1 MPTLQET
8 HFGLVTDNNDPE
20 KRGRLKVKS
29 QSLTGADYELPDWI
43 EPSGNLYASKSN
55 GATLFVPAIG
65 STVELVADVH
75 DTDFDDMPN
84 ERFLDNPAMKWRA
97 ATLSTQDG
105 PMPLPAD
112 LLTNYPERRGIV
124 TPAGHTLIFDDS
136 SGELII
142 KSKAGSTMVFKAN
155 GDIVLKSPV
164 KIGDGATE
172 LMILG
177 NAFMT
182 LYNAHT
188 HPTGVGPSGP
198 PSVAMTAAQLSQEGN
213 AVK

>member
-8 HFGLVTDNNDPE
+8 HYALVTDNNDPE
-20 KRGRLKVKS
+20 KRGRLLVKS
-29 QSLTGADYELPDWI
+29 QSLTGADFQLPDWV
-43 EPSGNLYASKSN
+43 EPGGAAYASTKN

-75 DTDFDDMPN
+75 DTEFDDMPN
-84 ERFLDNPAMKWRA
+84 ERFLQNPSIKWRP
-97 ATLSTQDG
+97 ATLTAADG

-112 LLTNYPERRGIV
+112 LATNYPERRGII
-124 TPAGHTLIFDDS
+124 TPAGHQLIFDDT
-136 SGELII
+136 SGELIV

-164 KIGDGATE
+164 KIGEGATE

-198 PSVAMTAAQLSQEGN
+198 PVVLMSTTQLSQQAN

>member
-1 MPTLQET
+1 MPTIQET
-8 HFGLVTDNNDPE
+8 HYGLVTDNNDPE
-20 KRGRLKVKS
+20 KRGRVLVKS
-29 QSLTGADYELPDWI
+29 QSLTGADYQLPDWV
-43 EPSGNLYASKSN
+43 EPAGAMYASTKN

-65 STVELVADVH
+65 STVELIADVH

-84 ERFLDNPAMKWRA
+84 ERFLDNPAMKWRP
-97 ATLSTQDG
+97 ATLTAADG
-105 PMPLPAD
+105 PMPLPEA
-112 LLTNYPERRGIV
+112 LQTNYPERRGIV
-124 TPAGHTLIFDDS
+124 TPAGHWLIFDDTA
-136 SGELII
+136 GELII
-142 KSKAGSTMVFKAN
+142 RSKAGSTMVFKAN

-164 KIGDGATE
+164 KIGEGATE
-172 LMILG
+172 LLILG

-198 PSVAMTAAQLSQEGN
+198 PAVAMTTAQLSQEGN